1 MKSRSA
7 ILFSSLSLLTAALFV
22 ADLAV
27 GSVNIP
33 PREVWAALTG
43 GACDPVTA
51 KIVLDI
57 RLMKAV
63 VALLAGMSLAVSG
76 LLMQTLFRNPLAGP
90 YVLGVSSGASL
101 GVAIFILGAPMADGR
116 GSRPWES
123 RGRRGSDRPRHSQP
137 WRP

>member
-33 PREVWAALTG
+33 PHEVWAALTG

-63 VALLAGMSLAVSG
+63 VALLAGMSLASSALLLPSAVTWQTRVSPIRSVRSRLM
-76 LLMQTLFRNPLAGP
+76 LLSIPAEWNTIA
-90 YVLGVSSGASL
+90 SSRFCFA
-101 GVAIFILGAPMADGR
+101 
-116 GSRPWES
+116 W
-123 RGRRGSDRPRHSQP
+123 
-137 WRP
+137 